1 MKIAPQ
7 WLGIV
12 ALALLFVVGMPS
24 DSAPDPPKS
33 LEEVARRLRVGMSI
47 EVVCS
52 LARAAG
58 GRVGGLSYSL
68 YSSQTSFR
76 NEQREESLRLY
87 FAASEGSF
95 DQKLVKWELSH
106 Y

>member
-58 GRVGGLSYSL
+58 GRVGGSRIRS
-68 YSSQTSFR
+68 TPAR
-76 NEQREESLRLY
+76 PA
-87 FAASEGSF
+87 FAMNNA
-95 DQKLVKWELSH
+95 KNR
-106 Y
+106 